1 MIEFDQFDVI
11 GIICNDAGSAQILS
25 ELALL
30 LREKHKIEIYVTGP
44 AVEIFVKKHLYI
56 NSKSFNTIIP
66 ESDLILTGTGWQT
79 SLEADTIKLSRRHNK
94 PCHVVL
100 DHWQDY
106 RIRFKDK
113 EGIYRFPDKIYVTN
127 SLAHWLVK
135 NQIPE
140 IPCFRLPELYVESQI
155 SQMIQLD
162 TKLKESLKSPLY
174 LSDGQPYS
182 SDSKYSQNRK
192 LEDLVASR
200 ELVEKYFS
208 TSLNEINIRP
218 HPADLEL
225 NCPPNEICGVKVNVL
240 DGELAELIKASSIV
254 IGTDTM
260 AMYVAMR
267 LGKNVLTLVDEINRP
282 PWMDFC
288 ASLQEVLQWKNHR
301 SRPMTV
307 LTDAKHKFYLRE
319 FSILDL
325 DVQHLSWELSQ
336 SQILR
341 NLTPENER
349 CFEIQRENLVALRNK
364 GNRRLSIVDL
374 SHQRIGFIE
383 LNSDLNYQVTDIRIF
398 FYDEKVKSELDL
410 EIWYDSITNL
420 LNCDF

>member
-1 MIEFDQFDVI
+1 MIEFDSFDVI
-11 GIICNDAGSAQILS
+11 GIICNDAGAAEILS

-30 LREKHKIEIYVTGP
+30 LIEKHKIQIYATGP
-44 AVEIFVKKHLYI
+44 AAEIFAKKHLHI
-56 NSKSFNTIIP
+56 NSTSLNTIIL

-79 SLEADTIKLSRRHNK
+79 SLEIDTIKLSRRHNK

-100 DHWQDY
+100 DHWQEY

-127 SLAHWLVK
+127 FLAHWLVK

-140 IPCFRLPELYVESQI
+140 IPSFRIPELYVESQI
-155 SQMIQLD
+155 SQIIQLD
-162 TKLKESLKSPLY
+162 TELKESLKSPLY

-200 ELVEKYFS
+200 KHIEKYFS

-225 NCPPNEICGVKVNVL
+225 NCPPNEICGVRINVL
-240 DGELAELIKASSIV
+240 EGELAELINASSIV

-267 LGKNVLTLVDEINRP
+267 LGKSVLTLVDEINRP

-288 ASLQEVLQWKNHR
+288 ASLQEVLHWENHR
-301 SRPMTV
+301 SRPMIV

-325 DVQHLSWELSQ
+325 DEQHLSWELSQ
-336 SQILR
+336 SQIPR
-341 NLTPENER
+341 NITPENEK
-349 CFEIQRENLVALRNK
+349 CFEIQKEKLEALRNK

-374 SHQRIGFIE
+374 SHQRIGFID
-383 LNSDLNYQVTDIRIF
+383 LNSELHCQIVDIKVF
-398 FYDEKVKSELDL
+398 FYDEENKNELDL
-410 EIWYDSITNL
+410 EIQYDAIKRLQSCN
-420 LNCDF
+420 F